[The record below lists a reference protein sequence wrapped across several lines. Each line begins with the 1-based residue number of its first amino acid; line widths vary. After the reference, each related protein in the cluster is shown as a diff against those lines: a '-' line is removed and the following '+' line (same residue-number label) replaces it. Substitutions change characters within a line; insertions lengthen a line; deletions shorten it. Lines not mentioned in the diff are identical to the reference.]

1 MTTATTPSATVTLP
15 IGFMQDMRVRN
26 ICHATLTRLKL
37 RRTCAYWASEEGR
50 IRMNNYDCGRQD
62 AITEAIGE
70 ETFHAVELETVA
82 ESLAAAIREAGYT
95 PIEHTHGCSRGTIM
109 LLCHNAAQL
118 DRKTPVS
125 GLDHWLIGEL
135 TSALA
140 RMENRH

>member
-15 IGFMQDMRVRN
+15 IGFMQDIRVRN
-26 ICHATLTRLKL
+26 VCRATLTRLEL
-37 RRTCAYWASEEGR
+37 RRVRAYWASEEGR
-50 IRMNNYDCGRQD
+50 IRMNGYDCGRQD
-62 AITEAIGE
+62 AVSEAIE
-70 ETFHAVELETVA
+70 ETERYAAEMETTA
-82 ESLAAAIREAGYT
+82 DTLAAAIREAGYT

-118 DRKTPVS
+118 DRKTAVS
-125 GLDHWLIGEL
+125 GLDHWLVGEL